1 MSPDQPPKRLLTTAE
16 AARLLGVHRRTLA
29 RYAKDGKVFPTVILP
44 SGYYRWD
51 PDDLRRQLRDMRRDG
66 DAEDE

>member
-1 MSPDQPPKRLLTTAE
+1 VPGEEPKRLLTTAE

-29 RYAKDGKVFPTVILP
+29 RYAKDGKVFPTLILP

-51 PDDLRRQLRDMRRDG
+51 PDDLRRQLRDIRREESERDDG
-66 DAEDE
+66 